1 MSFYEMKKALVA
13 LLAAVFVLCA
23 ALSFALWMPAGM
35 ASAETVDHAGHAHWT
50 QIAADGGTLSGGD
63 YYLSGDVTL
72 TENLTI
78 GGAVTL
84 CLNGH
89 MLKGNGSGSVITVNG
104 GANFTLCDC
113 AGGGIVTGGSAANGG
128 GVYVGGG
135 IFTVT
140 GGEIA
145 GNTATTSG
153 GGVYAGG
160 AAMNVSGAPVIQDNA
175 VGGAANNVCLPNNRV
190 MTVTGALK
198 DGARI
203 GVDAAGNFAY
213 GFLTHNPGA
222 DPADFFIPDRGEDY
236 IAEAVENGAV
246 SLVHKY
252 YTVIYVDLKG
262 GETSVRYDLGGPIR
276 FPAVHSIEMSMRGGW
291 TTEKGGKAIVYGG
304 EQTVETGIGDA
315 HGQVIYLYAVTER
328 DLESDVAS
336 IQSQL
341 TDIGSEIMAL
351 QAQLGEADTN
361 IAGLVQS
368 LNGLNNSL
376 TTVRGQLGILG
387 TTDASLQN
395 QLTALQERLRELT
408 DQTIASLQEDVK
420 QLKNDLAEASESVS
434 ANVGNIEKLQT
445 ALDTVNAALGAL
457 DETYATDTQL
467 QAAIDGMSVS
477 LTEAVAEAKG
487 LLQASID
494 GVQDKLDQ
502 AVSDL
507 GEAIAEASGGNA
519 AALEE
524 TVRSLTAAYGA
535 ADALIRTDFTAADG
549 ELSARIDA
557 LQGALDAADAG
568 LQASI
573 DGVQADLD
581 KAAADLNASIAAG
594 FADVADKLAAM
605 EEAYQAA
612 DALIRIDFAAADGAL
627 SARIDALQGALD
639 AADAGLQASIDGV
652 QADLDKAVADL
663 NASIAAASAD
673 VADKLAAMEE
683 AYQAADALI
692 RTDFAAADS
701 KLSESI
707 GALDA
712 AYKAADAAVWAAVEA
727 LQADVGD
734 LNGQIEALQG
744 ADGAIVW
751 GLSALTAA
759 SIVIGAVGLIL
770 AIRAGKKR

>member
-23 ALSFALWMPAGM
+23 AQSFALWMPAGM

-140 GGEIA
+140 GGGII
-145 GNTATTSG
+145 GNTATASG

-494 GVQDKLDQ
+494 GVQADLEG
-502 AVSDL
+502 AVADL
-507 GEAIAEASGGNA
+507 EKAIAEASGGNT

-524 TVRSLTAAYGA
+524 AVRSLTAAYGA
-535 ADALIRTDFTAADG
+535 ADALIRTDFASAD
-549 ELSARIDA
+549 E
-557 LQGALDAADAG
+557 
-568 LQASI
+568 
-573 DGVQADLD
+573 
-581 KAAADLNASIAAG
+581 
-594 FADVADKLAAM
+594 
-605 EEAYQAA
+605 
-612 DALIRIDFAAADGAL
+612 AL
-627 SARIDALQGALD
+627 SAQ
-639 AADAGLQASIDGV
+639 
-652 QADLDKAVADL
+652 
-663 NASIAAASAD
+663 
-673 VADKLAAMEE
+673 
-683 AYQAADALI
+683 
-692 RTDFAAADS
+692 
-701 KLSESI
+701 I

-712 AYKAADAAVWAAVEA
+712 AYKAA
-727 LQADVGD
+727 
-734 LNGQIEALQG
+734 
-744 ADGAIVW
+744 
-751 GLSALTAA
+751 STACRPI
-759 SIVIGAVGLIL
+759 ST
-770 AIRAGKKR
+770 RRPPT